1 MAYTQEGIMAQIW
14 IAFGQGAGAIRVSH
28 DAALELYQWYYD
40 KITPYIIHERWQTD
54 AVQVLDRMRAIGR
67 HAAFLATRDGSTV
80 IKPQYVY
87 EAASKVQAQSLTP
100 LCPPVPEPIVER
112 EHTHA
117 EAVAADAACAPFG
130 GGQADAGAH
139 RVLRD
144 VREIRGA

>member
-67 HAAFLATRDGSTV
+67 HAAYLATRDGSTV
-80 IKPQYVY
+80 IKPAYVY
-87 EAASKVQAQSLTP
+87 EAATKVQAQSLTP
-100 LCPPVPEPIVER
+100 LCPPAPEPVAGR

-117 EAVAADAACAPFG
+117 EAVAADAARAPFG
-130 GGQADAGAH
+130 SGQADAGA
-139 RVLRD
+139 RGVLAG
-144 VREIRGA
+144 VRELRGA